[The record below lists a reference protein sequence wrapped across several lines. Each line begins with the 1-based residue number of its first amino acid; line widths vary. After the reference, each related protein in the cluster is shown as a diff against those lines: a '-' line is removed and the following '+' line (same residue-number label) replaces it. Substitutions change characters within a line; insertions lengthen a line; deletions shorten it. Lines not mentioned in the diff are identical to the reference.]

1 MQFKVKLQKKGWGK
15 GFCPFATISVWWS
28 GQGDFYAMIGEI
40 VVLSGPR
47 LDICVNVDGL
57 E

>member
-15 GFCPFATISVWWS
+15 GFCPFATISGWWS

-47 LDICVNVDGL
+47 LDISVNVDGL